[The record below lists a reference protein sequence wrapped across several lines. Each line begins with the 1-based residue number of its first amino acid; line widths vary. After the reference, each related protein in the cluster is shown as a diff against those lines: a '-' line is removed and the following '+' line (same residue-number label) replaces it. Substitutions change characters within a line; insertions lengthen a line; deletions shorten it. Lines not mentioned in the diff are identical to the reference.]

1 MALTNLAVFGGAF
14 CTPILVGKI
23 THVKSLGW
31 PWTFYFVA
39 IFMGVC
45 IPLVYFFVPETSF
58 NRAAHL
64 NTDLATTIEM
74 IPHHKRSELRD
85 SEEGLKQSSHDKSS
99 ELPGSGTVN
108 SPPRA
113 SEADTPKKSRREHLQ
128 FFNGRHSDESF
139 FKLLLRPFPL
149 AAHPAVLWACVI
161 QGTMIGWTVFMGII
175 LGAIFLG
182 PPLFWNEEKTGYA
195 YTGAFLGAI
204 IGFLI
209 AGALAD
215 WSAKY
220 LTRKNNGI
228 YEPEFRLVLVIPQ
241 LVIGCAGLYLFGVT
255 AAELINYSYYLP
267 ILGFGMQVA
276 GMVIGAV
283 AASLYLVDA
292 HRKYTRLE
300 YYSPTKYPR

>member
-74 IPHHKRSELRD
+74 IPHHKHSDVRD
-85 SEEGLKQSSHDKSS
+85 SEEGLKNSPNDKSL
-99 ELPGSGTVN
+99 ELPGSGIVAPTTT
-108 SPPRA
+108 RA
-113 SEADTPKKSRREHLQ
+113 SGVHTSRKSRRERLQ
-128 FFNGRHSDESF
+128 FFNGRYSDESF
-139 FKLLLRPFPL
+139 FKLFLRPFPL

-182 PPLFWNEEKTGYA
+182 PPLFWNEEQTGYA

-215 WSAKY
+215 WSAKFM
-220 LTRKNNGI
+220 TRRNNGI

-241 LVIGCAGLYLFGVT
+241 LIIGCAGLYIFGVT

-292 HRKYTRLE
+292 HRKYL
-300 YYSPTKYPR
+300 YFKY